1 MQPRLRQNETLRH
14 HMRSRRSVDQAWTSA
29 IACCRDPTS
38 ATAAQP
44 DARSVDVLTLLCTR
58 GRPRL
63 PAKPWNEATR
73 SVLQAE
79 RAVARRGGARLC
91 RIEIRIVRSIARR
104 LLIALR
110 RARVSAWV
118 LLLRSSV
125 RLLSISASTSSGT
138 TDRSSTRRVGIAAGG
153 ARRSGTDFRR
163 QTHHPNE
170 R

>member
-1 MQPRLRQNETLRH
+1 
-14 HMRSRRSVDQAWTSA
+14 MRSRRSVDQAWISA
-29 IACCRDPTS
+29 IACCLDPTS

-44 DARSVDVLTLLCTR
+44 DARSVDVLTRLFTR

-63 PAKPWNEATR
+63 PAKPSCEATR

-91 RIEIRIVRSIARR
+91 RIEIRIVRSIAWR

-110 RARVSAWV
+110 RARVSAWA

-125 RLLSISASTSSGT
+125 RMSSISASTSSGT
-138 TDRSSTRRVGIAAGG
+138 TDRGSIRRVGIAAGG
-153 ARRSGTDFRR
+153 ARGLGGDFGRQHIIRMNDEPAISG
-163 QTHHPNE
+163 P
-170 R
+170 